1 MKTSDAKQ
9 EQQPQS
15 EKFTMIYTVEC
26 SYADAHTE
34 AEWNDFYSLQKL
46 PALISVSGFH
56 TSQRFK
62 VLATDVP
69 ASVPASVPA
78 YLALHT
84 MDGPSVLTGD
94 EYREKGGGNFARWQ
108 PHITNW
114 HRNLYACVQAA
125 PDVQAGE
132 LLLVS
137 QHGPETLQH
146 MRLSPLAMDAVALEG
161 FPPQRW
167 MAKLTVEQRNAMAAL
182 PPGIHAYEAM
192 TKQLRKAVS
201 PQSTC

>member
-1 MKTSDAKQ
+1 
-9 EQQPQS
+9 
-15 EKFTMIYTVEC
+15 MIYTVEC
-26 SYADAHTE
+26 SYADTQTE

-62 VLATDVP
+62 VLTTDAP
-69 ASVPASVPA
+69 ASVPASVPI

-84 MDGPSVLTGD
+84 IDDLGVLTGD
-94 EYREKGGGNFARWQ
+94 EYGEKGGGNFARWQ

-125 PDVQAGE
+125 PTVQVGE

-137 QHGPETLQH
+137 QHGPGALQH
-146 MRLSPLAMDAVALEG
+146 MGLSPLAMDAVALEG

-167 MAKLTVEQRNAMAAL
+167 MAKLTVEQRNAMTTL
-182 PPGIHAYEAM
+182 PPSIHAYEAM
-192 TKQLRKAVS
+192 TEQLRKTACS
-201 PQSTC
+201 SSER

>member
-9 EQQPQS
+9 KQQPQS
-15 EKFTMIYTVEC
+15 EKITMIYTVEC
-26 SYADAHTE
+26 SYADAQTE

-62 VLATDVP
+62 VLTTDVP
-69 ASVPASVPA
+69 ASVPV

-84 MDGPSVLTGD
+84 MDDLSVLTGE

-114 HRNLYACVQAA
+114 HRNLYACMQAA
-125 PDVQAGE
+125 PAVQAGE

-137 QHGPETLQH
+137 QHGPEALQH
-146 MRLSPLAMDAVALEG
+146 MGLCPLAMDAVALEE

-167 MAKLTVEQRNAMAAL
+167 MAKLTVEQRNAMTAL
-182 PPGIHAYEAM
+182 PPNIHAYEAM
-192 TKQLRKAVS
+192 TEQLRKTTFS
-201 PQSTC
+201 SNGC

>member
-1 MKTSDAKQ
+1 
-9 EQQPQS
+9 
-15 EKFTMIYTVEC
+15 MIYTVEC
-26 SYADAHTE
+26 SYADAQTE

-62 VLATDVP
+62 VLATGSP
-69 ASVPASVPA
+69 ASVPV

-84 MDGPSVLTGD
+84 IDGLSVLMGD

-108 PHITNW
+108 AHITNW
-114 HRNLYACVQAA
+114 HRNLYACVQATPA
-125 PDVQAGE
+125 VQAGE

-137 QHGPETLQH
+137 QHGPEVLQLLG
-146 MRLSPLAMDAVALEG
+146 LSPLFMDAVALEG

-167 MAKLTVEQRNAMAAL
+167 MARLTVEQRNAMTDL
-182 PPGIHAYEAM
+182 PPSIHAYEAM
-192 TKQLRKAVS
+192 TEQLRKSVS
-201 PQSTC
+201 PQSAC

>member
-9 EQQPQS
+9 KQQPQP
-15 EKFTMIYTVEC
+15 KKITMIYTVEC
-26 SYADAHTE
+26 SYADAQTE

-62 VLATDVP
+62 VLASD
-69 ASVPASVPA
+69 VPASVPA

-84 MDGPSVLTGD
+84 IDDLNVLTGD

-114 HRNLYACVQAA
+114 HRNLYACMQVA
-125 PDVQAGE
+125 PAVQAGE
-132 LLLVS
+132 LLLMS
-137 QHGPETLQH
+137 QHGPGALQH
-146 MRLSPLAMDAVALEG
+146 MGLSPLAMDAVALEG

-192 TKQLRKAVS
+192 TEQLRKTAFS
-201 PQSTC
+201 SGAY